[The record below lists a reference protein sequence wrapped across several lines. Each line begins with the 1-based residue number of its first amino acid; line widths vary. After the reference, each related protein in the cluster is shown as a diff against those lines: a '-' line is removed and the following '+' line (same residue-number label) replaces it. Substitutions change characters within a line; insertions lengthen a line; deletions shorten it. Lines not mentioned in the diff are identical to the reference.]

1 LESEIA
7 FILRGLSFLLNHCE
21 KQVKIL
27 KMGNLLNR
35 ITIVD
40 GVCNGKPTIR
50 GMRITAQTIL
60 EFILAGDTDEDILKA
75 FPVLEQEDLQAVKQF
90 ALRVMS
96 NDFSIRE
103 IKIAA

>member
-1 LESEIA
+1 
-7 FILRGLSFLLNHCE
+7 
-21 KQVKIL
+21 
-27 KMGNLLNR
+27 MGNLLNR

-50 GMRITAQTIL
+50 GMRITAQTVL
-60 EFILAGDTDEDILKA
+60 EFILAGDTDEDILESYP
-75 FPVLEQEDLQAVKQF
+75 FLELEDIQAVKQF

>member
-1 LESEIA
+1 MSDLI
-7 FILRGLSFLLNHCE
+7 
-21 KQVKIL
+21 
-27 KMGNLLNR
+27 NR

-50 GMRITAQTIL
+50 GMRITAQTVL
-60 EFILAGDTDEDILKA
+60 EFILAGDTDEDILESYP
-75 FPVLEQEDLQAVKQF
+75 FLEQEDIQAVKQF
-90 ALRVMS
+90 ALRMMS

>member
-1 LESEIA
+1 
-7 FILRGLSFLLNHCE
+7 
-21 KQVKIL
+21 
-27 KMGNLLNR
+27 MGNLLNR

-50 GMRITAQTIL
+50 GMRITAHTVL
-60 EFILAGDTDEDILKA
+60 EFILAGNTDEDISESYP
-75 FPVLEQEDLQAVKQF
+75 FLELEDIQAVKQF
-90 ALRVMS
+90 ALRIMS

>member
-1 LESEIA
+1 MVGTLKSA
-7 FILRGLSFLLNHCE
+7 FILRSPLFLLNHCE

-35 ITIVD
+35 ITIVE

-60 EFILAGDTDEDILKA
+60 EFILAGDTDEDILESYP
-75 FPVLEQEDLQAVKQF
+75 FLEH
-90 ALRVMS
+90 
-96 NDFSIRE
+96 
-103 IKIAA
+103 